1 MQRAEYLSSIVKT
14 LPDKPGI
21 YQYFDEHGVI
31 IYVGK
36 AKALKKRVSSYFNR
50 DNQLDRK
57 TQSLVRHIADI
68 KIIIVET
75 ELDALLL
82 ENNLIKKYQPKYNVM
97 LKDGKTFPCIVI
109 KNEAYPRVF
118 PTRQI
123 VKDGS
128 DYFGPFASIKM
139 MYTMLEL
146 IKENYPLR
154 SCNYHLSEKNIASG
168 KFKVCLEYHIG
179 NCKGPCEA
187 KQSGEDYDRSIAEI
201 KQIVKGN
208 IHGIIKQLKIKMM
221 MHAEKFEYEKAHRI
235 KMKIDSLENY
245 QSKSAI
251 VSVSINNVDVVS
263 IISDE
268 NYAYVN
274 YLKVVNG
281 AIVQGYTIELKKK
294 LNETDED
301 LLLIGFA
308 ELRGRFGSD
317 SEEVI
322 VPFPISIEAVGIQF
336 IVPQRGDKKKLLDLS
351 MKNVEHYKRDK
362 QKQQELV
369 DPERH
374 TSRMLAQMMK
384 DLRLKSEPRHIEC
397 FDNSNIQGAFPVAA
411 MTVFKHLK
419 PSKKDYRH
427 FNIKTVEGPNDFASM
442 EEIIYRRYKRMIEEE
457 QPVPDL
463 IVIDGGKGQL
473 GAALESL
480 NKLGLAGKVAIV
492 GIAKRLEEIWFPD
505 RAYPVILPRRGEALY
520 LVQRIRDEAHRF
532 AITFHRSKRSRLML
546 ESLLDDIPYLGEV
559 RRAALL
565 EHFGSVA
572 ALRKATADEIGNVPG
587 IGSKIATQIAEFLSR
602 EDSPGLTIDAATGE
616 ILDSRGNHDA

>member
-109 KNEAYPRVF
+109 KNESYPRVF

-187 KQSGEDYDRSIAEI
+187 KQSSDDYDRSIAEI

-208 IHGIIKQLKIKMM
+208 IHGIIKQLKTKMM

-235 KMKIDSLENY
+235 KIKIDSLENY

-251 VSVSINNVDVVS
+251 VSVNINNVDVVS

-322 VPFPISIEAVGIQF
+322 VPFPISIEAVSIQF

-411 MTVFKHLK
+411 MTVFKNLK

-442 EEIIYRRYKRMIEEE
+442 EEIIYRRYKRMIEEQ

-473 GAALESL
+473 GAALDSL
-480 NKLGLAGKVAIV
+480 NKLGLTGKVAIV
-492 GIAKRLEEIWFPD
+492 GIAKRLEEIY
-505 RAYPVILPRRGEALY
+505 YPGDSLPLY
-520 LVQRIRDEAHRF
+520 LDKKGETLRVLQHIRDEAHRF
-532 AITFHRSKRSRLML
+532 GITHHRNKRSKGTIKTELTDIKGISHLTSV
-546 ESLLDDIPYLGEV
+546 SLLG
-559 RRAALL
+559 
-565 EHFGSVA
+565 HFKSV
-572 ALRKATADEIGNVPG
+572 K
-587 IGSKIATQIAEFLSR
+587 KIAASSLDELAQVVGNSR
-602 EDSPGLTIDAATGE
+602 ATLVFDYFQGKNNT
-616 ILDSRGNHDA
+616 DHTK

>member
-492 GIAKRLEEIWFPD
+492 GIAKRLEEIY
-505 RAYPVILPRRGEALY
+505 YPGDSLPLY
-520 LVQRIRDEAHRF
+520 LDKKGETLRVLQHIRDEAHRF
-532 AITFHRSKRSRLML
+532 GITHHRNKRSKGTIKTELTDIKGISHLTAA
-546 ESLLDDIPYLGEV
+546 SLLGHFKSVKKIAASSLDELVQVVGNS
-559 RRAALL
+559 RAALVFDYFQ
-565 EHFGSVA
+565 E
-572 ALRKATADEIGNVPG
+572 KNNTDPI
-587 IGSKIATQIAEFLSR
+587 K
-602 EDSPGLTIDAATGE
+602 
-616 ILDSRGNHDA
+616 